1 LGLELGVLQD
11 IGKDVDSS
19 GYICVEGLGIVYS
32 VLTLQ
37 TMLAFVPLSG

>member
-19 GYICVEGLGIVYS
+19 GYICVEGFGIVNS